1 MQIISKLTE
10 IIVLRLMCTSCVV
23 IFGIVLGIYTYIAY
37 IQQDYEYSLI
47 PIIIWFLVMMLWA
60 WNATTIIVI
69 SYGIMYFSVYYLE
82 LRFKQL
88 RNKLKYIL
96 EGRIGLLNSLMQ
108 DHNSLTL
115 ITHNYNKFFK
125 YLMVTNQF
133 TTTFGLNLIFLISLY
148 GSGNIYFRLANAM
161 VGIIYSSLMYLS
173 TYTCANLSKEA
184 HRFYIPINSLYSKS
198 KIPSRIRWKVR
209 PNLYEIS

>member
-47 PIIIWFLVMMLWA
+47 PIIIWFLVIMLWA

-69 SYGIMYFSVYYLE
+69 SYGILYFSVYYLK

-88 RNKLKYIL
+88 RNKLEYIL
-96 EGRIGLLNSLMQ
+96 KGRIDLFNTLIQ

-115 ITHNYNKFFK
+115 ITRNYNKFFK
-125 YLMVTNQF
+125 YLMATN
-133 TTTFGLNLIFLISLY
+133 
-148 GSGNIYFRLANAM
+148 
-161 VGIIYSSLMYLS
+161 
-173 TYTCANLSKEA
+173 
-184 HRFYIPINSLYSKS
+184 
-198 KIPSRIRWKVR
+198 
-209 PNLYEIS
+209 